1 MSLKKYF
8 DKDSCSIYID
18 APLNVIE
25 QRLSDRNTETN
36 KDLSLRLKKIKQES
50 LSKINFDVIIE
61 NIDLQE
67 AKEKAKKCVENF
79 LKNKMN
85 IGLFLVLLTLFT

>member
-18 APLNVIE
+18 ALNAAE

-36 KDLSLRLKKIKQES
+36 KDLSLRLKKIKGEF
-50 LSKINFDVIIE
+50 K
-61 NIDLQE
+61 
-67 AKEKAKKCVENF
+67 
-79 LKNKMN
+79 
-85 IGLFLVLLTLFT
+85 